1 MRLSRLDLTR
11 YGIFTDHSV
20 DFGERVGGTPDLH
33 IIYGPNE
40 AGKSTLFAAWLDLLY
55 GIEMR
60 SPYGFLHPYPTMRIS
75 GALEFSDS
83 VREFVRIKKPQNS
96 LLDVHEQPIAE
107 SAILGEFGGID
118 REAYRTM
125 FSLDDDTLKQGGES
139 ILKAKGELGQLLFS
153 GSSGLADLS
162 RKIEEFH
169 SEADGFYKFHARS
182 GQLHDLKNE
191 LDQLKQEKDQFDTQA
206 SKHAELAETV
216 KRTKALYDE
225 TSRSRSK
232 LQVRKDE
239 IQRLLNARP
248 RLAKLRSLREQIS
261 PLEAIP
267 DAPMGWAEELPALHE
282 QEIKLVTQTQSNADE
297 VKRLETALEAITVD
311 DAALRLTDK
320 LEDIAPLRARHMTAE
335 KDLPD
340 RRQKLRDLDT
350 TISLHLHQVEQGGE
364 TNPARLILPA
374 STVARLRELIESHS
388 GIDAKLSTAR
398 EELFEAKERLNEA
411 TAKLGDGAQTGNTG
425 NETYVTTLK
434 EALAALR
441 ASDHAA
447 RQRLAERA
455 SQDAQAKLVDCLA
468 TLTPWRGE
476 ADQLVAMSVP
486 GADALQRWKTTGQAI
501 EKRIDQRSG
510 EIERLRTEEARLTTE
525 QDAVSSV
532 TGIVTDQDAAQIRAE
547 RDHAWAEHRNR
558 LDASSAERFEDALHR
573 DDGIVARR
581 FGHVKELAQLHE
593 TAKALKLVQSDLARA
608 EELHAKAL
616 ADAQELMGQIAEA
629 ISALSPDLPSD
640 WTLQHLEAWLICRE
654 KALEARGELRTA
666 TRDLQAAQNDADAI
680 RERLTAALSA
690 LKLSF
695 APDAEEA
702 ALAAMAQTALDHEA
716 ELKRLRTAWEERGRD
731 VSTRERAFE
740 QAESEI
746 LAWDTDWK
754 QICAGC
760 WLGERGA
767 APVIA
772 EVRSILTVI
781 AELASALKEKTT
793 LADRIAKMEEDQA
806 AFRDAVTALAS
817 ELVIAAP
824 EATAVMD
831 LVREID
837 ERIRKAEADR
847 TEKAKET
854 PRLETAQATAR
865 KLTADKLALDRRKQE
880 MTEYFGVST
889 LAEVSATLDRIAIRE
904 DLSGQAAEEIQ
915 EILDALRLTS
925 FEAAESALDR
935 LDQTALETEL
945 AEITTQAGV
954 KEEEWR
960 DSYAAYRDAEKQ
972 IEAIG
977 GDAKVAEIEEQR
989 RTVLLEIEEGV
1000 RRYMRLRAG
1009 TIATEQALHLY
1020 REQHRSSMMAR
1031 ASEALRTISRGRYI
1045 SLTTQPDKDS
1055 EVLVAIGSDKGSKL
1069 ATEMS
1074 RGTRFQLYLALRVAG
1089 YFEFAKTR
1097 NAVPFIADDIMETF
1111 DDFRAE
1117 EAFRLF
1123 AEMAA
1128 TGQVIYLTH
1137 HQHLCEIARQ
1147 VCPTVKVHNLPEE
1160 AVHERQIKGHV
1171 DGVELGGKHHG
1182 RVLEMDLNRTH

>member
-11 YGIFTDHSV
+11 YGIFTNHSI
-20 DFGERVGGTPDLH
+20 DFGERVADTPDLH
-33 IIYGPNE
+33 IVYGPNE

-55 GIEMR
+55 GIKMQN
-60 SPYGFLHPYPTMRIS
+60 PYGFLHPYRTMRIS
-75 GALEFSDS
+75 GVLEFSDS

-96 LLDVHEQPIAE
+96 LLDVNEQPIAE
-107 SAILGEFGGID
+107 SAILDGFGGID

-125 FSLDDDTLKQGGES
+125 FSLDDDTLEQGGES

-182 GQLHDLKNE
+182 GQLHDLTNE
-191 LDQLKQEKDQFDTQA
+191 MDRLKQEKDQFDTQA

-216 KRTKALYDE
+216 KRTKVLYDE

-232 LQVRKDE
+232 LQARKDE

-248 RLAKLRSLREQIS
+248 RLAKLRSLREQIA

-267 DAPMGWAEELPALHE
+267 DAPTGWAEELPALRE
-282 QEIKLVTQTQSNADE
+282 EEIRLETQFLLNADE
-297 VKRLETALEAITVD
+297 VERLTSNVDAITVD
-311 DAALRLTDK
+311 AAALRLADR
-320 LEDIAPLRARHMTAE
+320 LQEIAPLSARHMTAE

-350 TISLHLHQVEQGGE
+350 AISLHLDQVEQGGE

-374 STVARLRELIESHS
+374 STVARLRELIETHS

-398 EELFEAKERLNEA
+398 EELSEAKDRLNE
-411 TAKLGDGAQTGNTG
+411 TISKLGDAAQTGNTG
-425 NETYVTTLK
+425 NETYITTLK

-447 RQRLAERA
+447 RQRIGERA
-455 SQDAQAKLVDCLA
+455 SQDAQAKLDDCLA
-468 TLTPWRGE
+468 TLTPWKNNGGRGE
-476 ADQLVAMSVP
+476 ADQLVAMPVP
-486 GADALQRWKTTGQAI
+486 GADTLQRWKTTGQAI
-501 EKRIDQRSG
+501 EKQIDQRSG
-510 EIERLRTEEARLTTE
+510 EIERLRTEEARLTAE

-532 TGIVTDQDAAQIRAE
+532 TGIVTDQDAALIRAE
-547 RDHAWAEHRNR
+547 RDHAWAEHRNH

-573 DDGIVARR
+573 DDGIVAQR

-593 TAKALKLVQSDLARA
+593 TAKALNLVRSDLARA

-616 ADAQELMGQIAEA
+616 ADAQELTSKIGQA

-640 WTLQHLEAWLICRE
+640 WTLQHLETWLACRE

-666 TRDLQAAQNDADAI
+666 TRDLQAAQNDADAM
-680 RERLTAALSA
+680 RERLIAALSA

-702 ALAAMAQTALDHEA
+702 TLAATAQTALDHEA
-716 ELKRLRTAWEERGRD
+716 ELKRLRTAWEERGHD
-731 VSTRERAFE
+731 VSARERAFE
-740 QAESEI
+740 RAEAEK
-746 LAWDTDWK
+746 LAWDADWK

-760 WLGERGA
+760 WLGERDA
-767 APVIA
+767 APMIA
-772 EVRSILTVI
+772 KVRGILTVI
-781 AELASALKEKTT
+781 ADLEFALKEKTT

-806 AFRDAVTALAS
+806 AFRDAANSLAR
-817 ELVIAAP
+817 ELAIASPDA
-824 EATAVMD
+824 AAVME

-847 TEKAKET
+847 TEKAKEGQ
-854 PRLETAQATAR
+854 RLETAQATAR
-865 KLTADKLALDRRKQE
+865 KLKADKLALDRRKQE
-880 MTEYFGVST
+880 MVEYFGVST
-889 LAEVSATLDRIAIRE
+889 LVEVSAKLAQIANRE
-904 DLSGQAAEEIQ
+904 DLSGQAAEETQ
-915 EILDALRLTS
+915 EILNALRLTS
-925 FEAAESALDR
+925 FEAAETALDCA
-935 LDQTALETEL
+935 DQTALEAEL
-945 AEITTQAGV
+945 AEITTQS
-954 KEEEWR
+954 EMLEQEWR
-960 DSYAAYRDAEKQ
+960 ESYAAYKDAEKQ
-972 IEAIG
+972 IDAIG

-989 RTVLLEIEEGV
+989 RTVLLEIEEGA

-1009 TIATEQALHLY
+1009 TIATEQALRLY

-1031 ASEALRTISRGRYI
+1031 ASEALRTISRGRYA

-1074 RGTRFQLYLALRVAG
+1074 KGTRFQLYRSFPSVHG
-1089 YFEFAKTR
+1089 
-1097 NAVPFIADDIMETF
+1097 NGGDG
-1111 DDFRAE
+1111 
-1117 EAFRLF
+1117 
-1123 AEMAA
+1123 
-1128 TGQVIYLTH
+1128 TG
-1137 HQHLCEIARQ
+1137 HLSHPPPAS
-1147 VCPTVKVHNLPEE
+1147 L
-1160 AVHERQIKGHV
+1160 
-1171 DGVELGGKHHG
+1171 
-1182 RVLEMDLNRTH
+1182 

>member
-11 YGIFTDHSV
+11 YGIFTDHSI
-20 DFGERVGGTPDLH
+20 DFGERVPDTPDLH
-33 IIYGPNE
+33 IVYGPNE

-55 GIEMR
+55 GIGMQ

-75 GALEFSDS
+75 GSLELSGS

-125 FSLDDDTLKQGGES
+125 FSLDDDTLEQGGES

-153 GSSGLADLS
+153 GSSGIADLS

-206 SKHAELAETV
+206 SKHAELVETV

-225 TSRSRSK
+225 TSKSRSK
-232 LQVRKDE
+232 LQARKDE

-248 RLAKLRSLREQIS
+248 RLAKLRSIREQIT

-267 DAPMGWAEELPALHE
+267 NAPTGWAEELPALRE
-282 QEIKLVTQTQSNADE
+282 EEIKLETQFLSNADE
-297 VKRLETALEAITVD
+297 VERLASNVDAITVD
-311 DAALRLTDK
+311 GAALRLADR

-350 TISLHLHQVEQGGE
+350 AISLHLQQIEQEGE
-364 TNPARLILPA
+364 TDPARLILPT
-374 STVARLRELIESHS
+374 STMARLRELIESHS
-388 GIDAKLSTAR
+388 GIDTKLSTAR
-398 EELFEAKERLNEA
+398 EELSEAKDRLNEA

-425 NETYVTTLK
+425 NETYITTLM
-434 EALAALR
+434 EALVALR

-447 RQRLAERA
+447 RQRLAQRA
-455 SQDAQAKLVDCLA
+455 SQDAQAKLDDCLA

-476 ADQLVAMSVP
+476 ADQLVAMPVP
-486 GADALQRWKTTGQAI
+486 GVDALQRWKTTGQAI

-510 EIERLRTEEARLTTE
+510 EIERLKTEEARLTAE

-532 TGIVTDQDAAQIRAE
+532 TGIVTDQDAALIRAE

-593 TAKALKLVQSDLARA
+593 TAKALKLVQSDLVRA

-616 ADAQELMGQIAEA
+616 ADTQELTGQIAET

-654 KALEARGELRTA
+654 RALEARGERRTA
-666 TRDLQAAQNDADAI
+666 TRDLQEAQNDADAI
-680 RERLTAALSA
+680 RERLTAALST

-702 ALAAMAQTALDHEA
+702 TLAATAQTALDHET
-716 ELKRLRTAWEERGRD
+716 ELKRLRTAWEEREREF
-731 VSTRERAFE
+731 SARERAYKR
-740 QAESEI
+740 AESEK
-746 LAWDTDWK
+746 LAWDADWK
-754 QICAGC
+754 QICADC
-760 WLGERGA
+760 WLGESGA
-767 APVIA
+767 APMIA
-772 EVRSILTVI
+772 EVRGILTVI
-781 AELASALKEKTT
+781 AELASALKEKAT
-793 LADRIAKMEEDQA
+793 LADRIAKMEEDQT
-806 AFRDAVTALAS
+806 AFRDAVTSLAS
-817 ELVIAAP
+817 ELAIAAP
-824 EATAVMD
+824 EAAAVMD

-837 ERIRKAEADR
+837 ERLRKAEADR
-847 TEKAKET
+847 TEKAKEAQ
-854 PRLETAQATAR
+854 RLETAQATAR
-865 KLTADKLALDRRKQE
+865 KLKADKLALDRRKQE
-880 MTEYFGVST
+880 MTKYFAVST
-889 LAEVSATLDRIAIRE
+889 FAEVSAKLAQIANRE
-904 DLSGQAAEEIQ
+904 GLSGQATEEMQ

-925 FEAAESALDR
+925 FEAAESALDH
-935 LDQTALETEL
+935 LDQTALEMEL
-945 AEITTQAGV
+945 SEITTQAGV
-954 KEEEWR
+954 HEEEWR
-960 DSYAAYRDAEKQ
+960 DSYAAYKDAEKQ
-972 IEAIG
+972 IDAIG

-989 RTVLLEIEEGV
+989 HTVLLEIEEGA

-1009 TIATEQALHLY
+1009 TIATEQALRLY

-1031 ASEALRTISRGRYI
+1031 ASEALRTISRGRYT

-1074 RGTRFQLYLALRVAG
+1074 KGTRFQLYLALRVAG

-1097 NAVPFIADDIMETF
+1097 SPVPFIADDIMETF

-1123 AEMAA
+1123 TEMAA

-1147 VCPTVKVHNLPEE
+1147 VCPTVKVHSLPET
-1160 AVHERQIKGHV
+1160 ITK
-1171 DGVELGGKHHG
+1171 
-1182 RVLEMDLNRTH
+1182 